1 MRIHQMHRDVVLEF
15 PKDSIPLGGNDMCPV
30 QGMYSPGRYITVQG
44 HPEFTGEIVSEIL
57 TNRHKAGIFTD
68 EVFDDGME
76 RAPIEHDG
84 VAIAKA
90 FLNFMKHG

>member
-1 MRIHQMHRDVVLEF
+1 MHRDVVLEY
-15 PKDSIPLGGNDMCPV
+15 PKDAIPLGGNQICPV
-30 QGMYSPGRYITVQG
+30 QAMYSPGRYITVQG
-44 HPEFTGEIVSEIL
+44 HPEFTGEIVDEII

-68 EVFDDGME
+68 DLYKDGLS
-76 RAPIEHDG
+76 RSSNEHDG